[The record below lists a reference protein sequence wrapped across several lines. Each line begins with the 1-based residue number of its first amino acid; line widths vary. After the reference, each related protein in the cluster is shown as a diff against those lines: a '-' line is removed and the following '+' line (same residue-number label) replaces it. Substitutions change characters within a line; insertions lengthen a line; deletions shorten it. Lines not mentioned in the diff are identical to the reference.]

1 MLGIFGVYIKLL
13 FLILGI
19 TALIFIVLD
28 AFVCFKKDSGEP
40 LFYDSLSSSTKDE
53 DKKKEVSLSA
63 YSENVER
70 EVKIFDEDEY
80 FQAPPDNEEDLE
92 SLQKSF
98 LAVSNL
104 AVSNIKTVE
113 KEKEVSS
120 IEQNIEETID
130 YSQLIEDCQ
139 DEIIFG
145 ISDYENVDLI

>member
-28 AFVCFKKDSGEP
+28 AFVCFKKDSGDGEP

-63 YSENVER
+63 YSER
-70 EVKIFDEDEY
+70 EVKISFDEDEDEY

-98 LAVSNL
+98 LAD
-104 AVSNIKTVE
+104 IKTVE

-120 IEQNIEETID
+120 IEQNIEEAID

>member
-63 YSENVER
+63 YSERER
-70 EVKIFDEDEY
+70 EVKISFDEDEDEY

-98 LAVSNL
+98 LAVSN
-104 AVSNIKTVE
+104 IKTVE

-120 IEQNIEETID
+120 IEQNIEEAID

>member
-53 DKKKEVSLSA
+53 DKKKEVSLSE
-63 YSENVER
+63 YPER
-70 EVKIFDEDEY
+70 EVKISFDEDEY

-98 LAVSNL
+98 LAVSN
-104 AVSNIKTVE
+104 IKTVE

-120 IEQNIEETID
+120 IEQNIEEAID

>member
-1 MLGIFGVYIKLL
+1 MLGVFGVYIKLL
-13 FLILGI
+13 FLILGT

-70 EVKIFDEDEY
+70 EVKISDEY

-92 SLQKSF
+92 SLQNSF
-98 LAVSNL
+98 L

-120 IEQNIEETID
+120 IEQNIEEAID

>member
-13 FLILGI
+13 FLILGT

-98 LAVSNL
+98 LAD
-104 AVSNIKTVE
+104 IKTVE

-120 IEQNIEETID
+120 IEQNIEEAID

>member
-70 EVKIFDEDEY
+70 EVKNEDEY

-98 LAVSNL
+98 LA

-120 IEQNIEETID
+120 IEQNIEEAID

>member
-53 DKKKEVSLSA
+53 DKKKEVSLSE
-63 YSENVER
+63 YPER
-70 EVKIFDEDEY
+70 EVKISFDEDEY

-98 LAVSNL
+98 LAD
-104 AVSNIKTVE
+104 IKTVE

-120 IEQNIEETID
+120 IEQNIEEAID

>member
-13 FLILGI
+13 FLILGT

-70 EVKIFDEDEY
+70 EVKISDEY

-92 SLQKSF
+92 SLQNSF
-98 LAVSNL
+98 L

-120 IEQNIEETID
+120 IEQNIEEAID

-139 DEIIFG
+139 DEIVFG

>member
-13 FLILGI
+13 FLILGT

-53 DKKKEVSLSA
+53 DKKKDVSLSA

-70 EVKIFDEDEY
+70 EVKNEDEY

-98 LAVSNL
+98 LA

-120 IEQNIEETID
+120 IEQNIEEAID

>member
-70 EVKIFDEDEY
+70 EVKNEDEY

-98 LAVSNL
+98 LAD
-104 AVSNIKTVE
+104 IKTVE

-120 IEQNIEETID
+120 IEQNIEEAID

>member
-13 FLILGI
+13 FLILGT

-98 LAVSNL
+98 LAD
-104 AVSNIKTVE
+104 IKTVE
-113 KEKEVSS
+113 KEKEVSP
-120 IEQNIEETID
+120 IEQNIEEAID

>member
-1 MLGIFGVYIKLL
+1 MLGVFGVYIKLL
-13 FLILGI
+13 FLILGT

-98 LAVSNL
+98 LAD
-104 AVSNIKTVE
+104 IKTVE

-120 IEQNIEETID
+120 IEQNIEEAID

>member
-70 EVKIFDEDEY
+70 EVKISDEDEY

-92 SLQKSF
+92 SLQNSF
-98 LAVSNL
+98 L

-120 IEQNIEETID
+120 IEQNIEEAID

>member
-28 AFVCFKKDSGEP
+28 AFVCFKKDSGDGEP

-70 EVKIFDEDEY
+70 EVKNEDEY

-98 LAVSNL
+98 LA

-120 IEQNIEETID
+120 IEQNIEEAID